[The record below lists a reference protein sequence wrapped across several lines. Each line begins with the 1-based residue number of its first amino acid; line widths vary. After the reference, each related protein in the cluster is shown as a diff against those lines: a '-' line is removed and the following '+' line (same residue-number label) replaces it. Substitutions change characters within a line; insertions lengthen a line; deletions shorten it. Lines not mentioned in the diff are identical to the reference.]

1 MCCPVSAWRCV
12 SFFPE
17 FEIAV
22 EKQLATLEEFE
33 RFIAQ
38 PENRDYSFEF
48 INGEI
53 FKKLSTE
60 EHGVIAGLIVTEF
73 IFYLKTNPIGRA
85 GVEVRHRITED
96 RRNDLIPDVLFISN
110 ERALAVTRKG
120 AVPLMPDLVVEI
132 KSPDDSSIAMREKAL
147 YYLKNG
153 SRIVWLVF
161 PAKQEVEVYTEDAVQ
176 VLNSEQALDGGDVLP
191 GFTLSVSTLFEV

>member
-1 MCCPVSAWRCV
+1 MT
-12 SFFPE
+12 
-17 FEIAV
+17 V
-22 EKQLATLEEFE
+22 EKQLTTLEEFE

-38 PENRDYSFEF
+38 PENRAYSFEL

-53 FKKLSTE
+53 IQKMPTE
-60 EHGVIAGLIVTEF
+60 EHGIIAAKIAAEF
-73 IFYLKTNPIGRA
+73 IFYLKTKPIGRA
-85 GVEVRHRITED
+85 GVEIRHRITED
-96 RRNDLIPDVLFISN
+96 RRNDLIPDVSFISN
-110 ERALAVTRKG
+110 ERSLAVTRKG

-176 VLNSEQALDGGDVLP
+176 VLNANQTLDGGEVLP
-191 GFTLSVSTLFEV
+191 GFTLAISTLFEA